1 MPPILKSW
9 SASPIALLAVSI
21 AWASTAAAEDSLP
34 RISTQAMEQ
43 LDGVAIEYGAVRTS
57 DGAMLRTLFSRPADA
72 AARLPVIYFV
82 QWLSCDTVE
91 LVEPD
96 GWTEMLTSL
105 IRDSGYA
112 VMRTEKSGVG
122 DSVGPAC
129 KDLDYDTEVRHH
141 REALRALLQ
150 RADVDPNGVILFGG
164 SMGAS
169 QAPLIAAGFP
179 VRGIIVWGGGAHTWF
194 ERMLHFDR
202 RALELGGAESSA
214 LTDQM
219 RKNSLFHSEY
229 LLRQKTPTQVEAD
242 NPELKD
248 VWAGILGT
256 TDTHHY
262 GRPFRFHYQ
271 AQAANWTGAWS
282 RVEAPVLVLYGEYDW
297 SESLASH
304 QLIVDVVNRERPGS
318 AELQVVPGSD
328 HHFTRYASSQAAF
341 DGTEGQKI
349 GAEVAAQM
357 IGWIRGVL
365 RRP

>member
-1 MPPILKSW
+1 MN
-9 SASPIALLAVSI
+9 A
-21 AWASTAAAEDSLP
+21 
-34 RISTQAMEQ
+34 R
-43 LDGVAIEYGAVRTS
+43 RC
-57 DGAMLRTLFSRPADA
+57 RTLFQR
-72 AARLPVIYFV
+72 
-82 QWLSCDTVE
+82 
-91 LVEPD
+91 
-96 GWTEMLTSL
+96 
-105 IRDSGYA
+105 
-112 VMRTEKSGVG
+112 
-122 DSVGPAC
+122 
-129 KDLDYDTEVRHH
+129 
-141 REALRALLQ
+141 LRAAIPEPTTELEYATPFELL
-150 RADVDPNGVILFGG
+150 VSVIL
-164 SMGAS
+164 SA
-169 QAPLIAAGFP
+169 QATDKSVNQATGRLFKVAG
-179 VRGIIVWGGGAHTWF
+179 
-194 ERMLHFDR
+194 
-202 RALELGGAESSA
+202 
-214 LTDQM
+214 
-219 RKNSLFHSEY
+219 
-229 LLRQKTPTQVEAD
+229 TPAQVAAD

-271 AQAANWTGAWS
+271 AQAANWAGAWS